1 MNVQLNLAD
10 GRSFQY
16 DSSQLREEYRIDNND
31 GTIELKLTNCAPF
44 IVKKGTAA
52 KRTRRKLVDRYT
64 ITVDREQDVTRKVAC
79 EEQFIR
85 QIPLILNGLRQTHPY
100 LDASIDLIESEDN
113 TETTAN
119 SYWALT
125 LFGDVKDPD
134 TKYYISQGLAGGIT
148 RETIISFLEVSTVSN
163 MPNNPWFGHPGSNPY
178 KTTLPVVTEMI
189 AGTPRFSDFDEKIDK
204 IINKLKRK

>member
-113 TETTAN
+113 

-125 LFGDVKDPD
+125 LFGDAKDPD
-134 TKYYISQGLAGGIT
+134 TKYYITHGLAGSIT
-148 RETIISFLEVSTVSN
+148 KATIISFMEVTAVSN
-163 MPNNPWFGHPGSNPY
+163 MPNNPWFGSPGSNPY
-178 KTTLPVVTEMI
+178 KTTLPVVTEMV

-204 IINKLKRK
+204 IINRLKRK